1 MVLLFSY
8 SKLAHTIYACL
19 SNKKTTALLKKF
31 TNNPTNK
38 QKKKDAVTPPKTV
51 SLSEG
56 YFEYDMARRQVVSS
70 GFAGASKRARSS
82 VRHQLQLSFPSENSR
97 DSFLT
102 RIERAKKRLFPDK
115 GVDNLVFM
123 SALLDRLDAAG
134 GATEQEQHSSTV
146 TSASMLDSAG
156 L

>member
-1 MVLLFSY
+1 
-8 SKLAHTIYACL
+8 
-19 SNKKTTALLKKF
+19 
-31 TNNPTNK
+31 
-38 QKKKDAVTPPKTV
+38 
-51 SLSEG
+51 
-56 YFEYDMARRQVVSS
+56 MARHRVVSS
-70 GFAGASKRARSS
+70 SFAGASKRARSS

>member
-1 MVLLFSY
+1 
-8 SKLAHTIYACL
+8 
-19 SNKKTTALLKKF
+19 
-31 TNNPTNK
+31 
-38 QKKKDAVTPPKTV
+38 
-51 SLSEG
+51 
-56 YFEYDMARRQVVSS
+56 MARRQVVSS

-134 GATEQEQHSSTV
+134 GATEQEQHSRTV